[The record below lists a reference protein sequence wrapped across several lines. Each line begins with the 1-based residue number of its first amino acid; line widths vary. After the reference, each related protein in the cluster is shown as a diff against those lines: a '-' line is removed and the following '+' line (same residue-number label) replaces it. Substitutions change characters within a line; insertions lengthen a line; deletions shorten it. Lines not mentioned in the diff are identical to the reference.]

1 MSRRGLIWLIPSLAL
16 AAAAGLGSDAS
27 RLLHRSL
34 PLEQPRVLDVAS
46 GQTLIG
52 LLSQLQRDGLLA
64 PARLSLYLRIHARLR
79 GLSDG
84 LKSGEYRLEPGLT
97 ASGLLSLVTSGRT
110 VLHEL
115 SLLEGWTFAQALDA
129 VRAHPAL
136 RQTAEAADPQAVMAA
151 LGQAGLHPEGQLLP
165 DTYRFARGTTDL
177 AFLRRAFL
185 AQQSVLADEWR
196 TRASGLPYQKPY
208 EALILA
214 SIVEKETGLA
224 AERPQIAGVFI
235 NRLERRMR
243 LQTDPTVIYGMG
255 AAYRGNLRRKD
266 LTTDTPYN
274 TYTRRGL
281 PPTPICLPGRAA
293 ITAALHPQATSA
305 LYFVARGDGSGAHV
319 FSDTLAEHNAAVRDY
334 LRNLRRSRP

>member
-1 MSRRGLIWLIPSLAL
+1 MRRRPFLLVCGLAL
-16 AAAAGLGSDAS
+16 AVAAGLAADAW
-27 RLLHRSL
+27 RLLHRAL
-34 PLEQPRVLDVAS
+34 PLEQPVVLDVAS
-46 GQTLIG
+46 GQTLAG
-52 LLSQLQRDGLLA
+52 LLAKLRGDGLLV
-64 PARLSLYLRIHARLR
+64 PARLALYLRVHARLR

-84 LKSGEYRLEPGLT
+84 LKAGEYRLEPGLT
-97 ASGLLSLVTSGRT
+97 ATGLLALVTSGRT

-115 SLLEGWTFAQALDA
+115 RLVEGWTFAQALEA

-136 RQTAEAADPQAVMAA
+136 RQTADTADPQAVMAA

-165 DTYRFARGTTDL
+165 DTYHFARGTTDL

-185 AQQSVLADEWR
+185 AQQSVLGSEWP
-196 TRASGLPYQKPY
+196 TRASGLPYQRPY

-224 AERPQIAGVFI
+224 AERPRIAGVFI
-235 NRLERRMR
+235 NRLQRRMR

-266 LTTDTPYN
+266 LTTDSPYN

-293 ITAALHPQATSA
+293 ITAALHPEATTA